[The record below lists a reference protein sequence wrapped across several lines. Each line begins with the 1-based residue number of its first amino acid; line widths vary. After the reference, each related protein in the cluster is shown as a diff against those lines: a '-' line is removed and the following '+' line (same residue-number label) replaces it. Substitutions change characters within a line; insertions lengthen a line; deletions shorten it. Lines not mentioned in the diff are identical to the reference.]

1 MNETNT
7 NEAVN
12 KLVYILIVILYS
24 SFYIFVGETWG
35 IYVIASLISVI
46 LGLSILVS
54 QGKICF
60 EKNWIYLFT
69 CVFAI
74 FCYLSSFWAWNGGL
88 AKEKGKTIIEILI
101 CIIVIGMWT
110 RYDGDFLHKIKI
122 VMWSGYLVTIYSIV
136 KYNPFVLMSA
146 LASGLRFGITATNG
160 VAMLISLSIIINIY
174 DIIENKMKIWNLLMI
189 PAFFL
194 MAILGSR
201 TSFIML
207 IVGIGLIIALRSSQD
222 RNILYSAIKV
232 LLSLVLFI
240 VVLYFLSKLPALGML
255 EERMKGLIALF
266 NGRGI
271 IDSSAMLRKTYMD
284 LALEQF
290 KMNPIL
296 GIGIGNSLIL
306 TGQNSPFSTYIHNN
320 FLELLACGG
329 IVGFSLFYVMYG
341 YAIFKYIKNHN
352 KYNKHKVLMISILLV
367 VLMGDYGTVSYYL
380 KSTYTLLLFIYQY
393 IESLPQNK

>member
-1 MNETNT
+1 
-7 NEAVN
+7 
-12 KLVYILIVILYS
+12 
-24 SFYIFVGETWG
+24 
-35 IYVIASLISVI
+35 
-46 LGLSILVS
+46 
-54 QGKICF
+54 
-60 EKNWIYLFT
+60 
-69 CVFAI
+69 
-74 FCYLSSFWAWNGGL
+74 
-88 AKEKGKTIIEILI
+88 
-101 CIIVIGMWT
+101 
-110 RYDGDFLHKIKI
+110 
-122 VMWSGYLVTIYSIV
+122 
-136 KYNPFVLMSA
+136 MSA